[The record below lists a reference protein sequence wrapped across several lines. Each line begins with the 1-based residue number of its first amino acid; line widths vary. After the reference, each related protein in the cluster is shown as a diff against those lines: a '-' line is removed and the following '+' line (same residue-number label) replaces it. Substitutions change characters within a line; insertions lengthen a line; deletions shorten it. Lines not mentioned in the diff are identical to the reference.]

1 MPISYP
7 TTSRPTRE
15 PAITETFYATVGIR
29 DGEPVKVAV
38 RVARVPSSVKVTTGQ
53 LYPVKHSNGKI
64 GTIVLGS
71 RRTVAR
77 PDEGYSYYEYRT
89 RV

>member
-1 MPISYP
+1 MPISYLAR
-7 TTSRPTRE
+7 RPTRE
-15 PAITETFYATVGIR
+15 PATIETFYATVGMR

-53 LYPVKHSNGKI
+53 LYPFKHPNGRT
-64 GTIVLGS
+64 GLIVLGS

-77 PDEGYSYYEYRT
+77 PDDGYSYYEYRT
-89 RV
+89 RD